1 MRARAGILI
10 LWALRAA
17 LAGEG
22 TLVKRLSYAPRG
34 CPSKFHC
41 LLPDADAGAAVSSWR
56 DRDPGRSCIL
66 AGSGALPSL
75 DRQKQAVCKEIHG
88 LGRVVALRGGCD
100 SGELQQMG
108 SSTASSRASRPGG
121 GGRSGRASPAENDV
135 SAGGDD
141 ANGDVSMD
149 AGGMGPSRNLGHCR
163 RRGRGGLGE
172 RVAGPPARLA
182 GRPSRTSWSWRPKR
196 ATMTTTGSTRCR
208 PHPRARTPPPRHGS
222 ARRRRRP
229 RPPRP
234 PDARAPAAPAQVA
247 GDISGAEDSG
257 ALRARAEAEAAAG
270 GRRAAAPRALPR
282 DPHQVS
288 SAAARARRA
297 ARAPRVGA
305 VAGAGLAGGR
315 APRGPPPPPP
325 PPVLSGPRRVPHPVL
340 IGHAASLTPY

>member
-108 SSTASSRASRPGG
+108 SSTASSRESRPGG
-121 GGRSGRASPAENDV
+121 GTGLVELRQRKMTCPPE
-135 SAGGDD
+135 
-141 ANGDVSMD
+141 
-149 AGGMGPSRNLGHCR
+149 GMMQMG
-163 RRGRGGLGE
+163 
-172 RVAGPPARLA
+172 
-182 GRPSRTSWSWRPKR
+182 T
-196 ATMTTTGSTRCR
+196 
-208 PHPRARTPPPRHGS
+208 
-222 ARRRRRP
+222 
-229 RPPRP
+229 
-234 PDARAPAAPAQVA
+234 
-247 GDISGAEDSG
+247 
-257 ALRARAEAEAAAG
+257 
-270 GRRAAAPRALPR
+270 
-282 DPHQVS
+282 
-288 SAAARARRA
+288 
-297 ARAPRVGA
+297 
-305 VAGAGLAGGR
+305 
-315 APRGPPPPPP
+315 
-325 PPVLSGPRRVPHPVL
+325 
-340 IGHAASLTPY
+340 